1 MKNKVLI
8 IVAHP
13 DDEVLGC
20 GASAF
25 KHSQAGDEVKLLI
38 LSDGEGS
45 RDQITNLSYKIK
57 SREKA
62 TREAANI
69 LGIKEISFIG
79 LKDNRLDSYDMLDIV
94 KIIENNINIFKPDII
109 YTHHYGDLN
118 IDHKIVNQAVIT
130 ACRPI
135 KKNNVKHILS
145 FEILS
150 STEWQIG
157 DPNKIFIPNYFVD
170 ISPYIDLKKEALK
183 IYKDEL
189 MIWPHSRS
197 IEVVEALA
205 IYRGSQAGFKYAEA
219 FCSLRNLIL

>member
-45 RDQITNLSYKIK
+45 RDQITNLSNKIK

-94 KIIENNINIFKPDII
+94 KIIENGFF
-109 YTHHYGDLN
+109 Y
-118 IDHKIVNQAVIT
+118 
-130 ACRPI
+130 
-135 KKNNVKHILS
+135 
-145 FEILS
+145 
-150 STEWQIG
+150 
-157 DPNKIFIPNYFVD
+157 
-170 ISPYIDLKKEALK
+170 IS
-183 IYKDEL
+183 
-189 MIWPHSRS
+189 
-197 IEVVEALA
+197 
-205 IYRGSQAGFKYAEA
+205 
-219 FCSLRNLIL
+219 N